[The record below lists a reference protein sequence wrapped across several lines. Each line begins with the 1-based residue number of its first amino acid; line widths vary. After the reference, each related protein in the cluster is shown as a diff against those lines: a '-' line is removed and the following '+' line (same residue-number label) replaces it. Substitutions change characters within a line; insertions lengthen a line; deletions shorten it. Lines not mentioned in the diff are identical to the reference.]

1 MTYVQAFGR
10 MILLFT
16 FCTLVYSSIYAQ
28 SGFPDRE
35 ERIYTLSTLWK
46 EVQYNFAF
54 PENWKE
60 TNLDSLYIAY
70 LPKVESAKDNYEYYR
85 ILSSF
90 MAHCNEAHTRIIADK
105 RPDDMPALI
114 TTSVGSRILVKNV
127 AENVS
132 AQLPINSEILKVNDI
147 PVIEYLKD
155 SIYPYIGAATAHW
168 RFDKSVTE
176 MWYGRPLSEVKL
188 TARTPKGKIKEIV
201 MCRNFYTNGA
211 KETMAD
217 TATVAPVEIKILKG
231 NLGYIHLST
240 CVGEKVKEIHAVFYE
255 RLPELLKCKGL
266 IIDVRGNR
274 GGSDEAWEPIVFH
287 LMSDKEFE
295 LKGQWLTRKHIAAYR
310 MYGER
315 SSNSSMREYYEGTA
329 MQVVS
334 YPPYKNETLDSL
346 RLNQPVVV
354 LSGQCVASAA
364 EDFLLVMKDCKKA
377 LVVGEPSVGCVG
389 EPMFIDLPGG
399 YTVMLSVKKYVN
411 EDGTQPNDTGILP
424 DIAVARDY
432 NAYLK
437 GVDNQLERAKEEL
450 QKLIGKD

>member
-1 MTYVQAFGR
+1 MTYVQTIGKI
-10 MILLFT
+10 MLLCI
-16 FCTLVYSSIYAQ
+16 FCTSARLSIYAQ
-28 SGFPDRE
+28 DRLPDRE
-35 ERIYTLSTLWK
+35 QRIYTLSTLWK

-60 TNLDSLYIAY
+60 TNLDSLYLAY
-70 LPKVESAKDNYEYYR
+70 LPKVENAKDDYDYYR
-85 ILSSF
+85 ALSSF

-105 RPDDMPALI
+105 RPDDRPALI
-114 TTSVGSRILVKNV
+114 TTNVGDRILVENV
-127 AENVS
+127 AESVS
-132 AQLPINSEILKVNDI
+132 AQLPINSEILNVNDI

-176 MWYGRPLSEVKL
+176 MWYGKPLSEVKL
-188 TARTPKGKIKEIV
+188 TARTPKGKIKEVV
-201 MCRNFYTNGA
+201 MCRNYYTNGA
-211 KETMAD
+211 KEIMAD
-217 TATVAPVEIKILKG
+217 TTTVAPIEIKILKG

-240 CVGEKVKEIHAVFYE
+240 CEGEKVKEIHAAFYE

-274 GGSDEAWEPIVFH
+274 GGSDEAWKPIVTH
-287 LMSDKEFE
+287 LMSDKEFDV
-295 LKGQWLTRKHIAAYR
+295 KGQRLTRKHIAVYR

-334 YPPYKNETLDSL
+334 YPPYKNDTPDSL

-364 EDFLLVMKDCKKA
+364 EDFLLVMKDCKRG
-377 LVVGEPSVGCVG
+377 VIVGEPSVGCVG

-399 YTVMLSVKKYVN
+399 YILMLSVKKYVN

-424 DIAVARDY
+424 DIAVTRDY

-437 GVDNQLERAKEEL
+437 GIDNQLERAKEEL
-450 QKLIGKD
+450 KKLIGEG